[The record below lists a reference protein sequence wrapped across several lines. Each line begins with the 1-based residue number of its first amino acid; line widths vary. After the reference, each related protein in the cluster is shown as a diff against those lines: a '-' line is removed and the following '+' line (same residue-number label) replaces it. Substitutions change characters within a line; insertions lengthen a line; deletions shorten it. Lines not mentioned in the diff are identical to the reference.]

1 MDIDYQVW
9 KAPPMQKNFE
19 YTSYPEFLE
28 YLNSFAEPDFA
39 AFQRKLIPG
48 ETILGVRTPRVR
60 TIAKQIA
67 KGDWRRF
74 LADARDGTLEE
85 AEVQGLVIGAA
96 KMDYNEALERAAAF
110 VPKIK
115 SWASCDI
122 CGSSFKFLKKE
133 PERSFEFLKGYLSD
147 EREFA
152 VRFGVTLLMEFFTSE
167 EFLSRL
173 FTLYEQVHHEGYY
186 VKMAVAWAVS
196 LCFVKFPEQTM
207 EYLKTSCLND
217 WTYNKALQKITES
230 NRVDAEQKRTVR
242 AMKRKG

>member
-1 MDIDYQVW
+1 MPQ
-9 KAPPMQKNFE
+9 NFQ
-19 YTSYPEFLE
+19 YTDYPEFLK

-48 ETILGVRTPRVR
+48 ETILGVRTPRIR

-67 KGDWRRF
+67 KSDWRCF
-74 LADARDGTLEE
+74 LVDAKDNTLEE
-85 AEVQGLVIGAA
+85 VEVQGLVIGAA
-96 KMDYNEALERAAAF
+96 KMDYDEALKHAVAF

-122 CGSSFKFLKKE
+122 CGSSFKFLNKE

-152 VRFGVTLLMEFFTSE
+152 VRFGVTLLMEFFTVE
-167 EFLSRL
+167 EYLGRL
-173 FTLYEQVHHEGYY
+173 FTLYNRVHHDGYY
-186 VKMAVAWAVS
+186 AKMAVAWAVS
-196 LCFVKFPEQTM
+196 LCFVRFPEPTM
-207 EYLKTSCLND
+207 EYLKSCRLD
-217 WTYNKALQKITES
+217 GWTYNKALQKIIES
-230 NRVDAEQKRTVR
+230 NRVDAEQKRIVR

>member
-1 MDIDYQVW
+1 
-9 KAPPMQKNFE
+9 MQKNYE
-19 YTSYPEFLE
+19 YINYPEFLE

-48 ETILGVRTPRVR
+48 EIILGVRAPQVR

-67 KGDWRRF
+67 KSDWRRF
-74 LADARDGTLEE
+74 LTDVRDDTLEE
-85 AEVQGLVIGAA
+85 VEMQGLVTAAA

-110 VPKIK
+110 APKIK

-122 CGSSFKFLKKE
+122 CCSSFKFLKKD
-133 PERSFEFLKGYLSD
+133 PERSFQFLKGYLPS
-147 EREFA
+147 EREFE
-152 VRFGVTLLMEFFTSE
+152 VRFGVILSMDYFITE
-167 EFLSRL
+167 EYLERL
-173 FTLYEQVHHEGYY
+173 FTLYNRIHHEGYY

-196 LCFVKFPEQTM
+196 VCFVKFPEQTM
-207 EYLKTSCLND
+207 AYLQSSQLND

-230 NRVDAEQKRTVR
+230 NRVDAEQKRIVR

>member
-1 MDIDYQVW
+1 MDT
-9 KAPPMQKNFE
+9 PFT
-19 YTSYPEFLE
+19 YTGYPEFLE
-28 YLNSFAEPDFA
+28 YLYSFAEPDFA
-39 AFQRKLIPG
+39 AFQRRLIPG
-48 ETILGVRTPRVR
+48 ETIHGVRTPRLR
-60 TIAKQIA
+60 AIAKQIA

-74 LADARDGTLEE
+74 LA
-85 AEVQGLVIGAA
+85 EVQDGPLEATTVHGLVIGAA
-96 KMDYNEALERAAAF
+96 KMDYDEALAYAAAF

-133 PERSFEFLKGYLSD
+133 PERSYEFLKGYLSD
-147 EREFA
+147 DREFA

-167 EFLSRL
+167 EYLSRL

-196 LCFVKFPEQTM
+196 LCFVRFPEQTM
-207 EYLKTSCLND
+207 VYLKTSCLNN

-230 NRVDAEQKRTVR
+230 NRVDAEQKRAVR